1 MSVAIDPLFGVLATA
16 ALALL
21 FAVAAAGKLRDLAR
35 FTAVLDAYAI
45 VPAPLVGAAARA
57 LPAFELVI
65 AAGLVVPAARAVS
78 AAVAAGLLLAYAAAI
93 GVNLARG
100 RRDLDCGC
108 DGFGRRHPIAGW
120 MLIRNALMAGLAGVA
135 AAPRAPRALE
145 AVDALTLSAG
155 LVALVLIYRAADEL
169 LAQRAAARRQELG
182 A

>member
-1 MSVAIDPLFGVLATA
+1 VSIAIDPVFGILATA
-16 ALALL
+16 ALTLL

-35 FTAVLDAYAI
+35 FTAVLDAYAL
-45 VPAPLVGAAARA
+45 VPAPFVGVAARA
-57 LPAFELVI
+57 LPALELAV
-65 AAGLVVPAARAVS
+65 AAGLVVPATRT
-78 AAVAAGLLLAYAAAI
+78 AAAGVAAGLLLGYAAAI
-93 GVNLARG
+93 GINLRRG

-120 MLIRNALMAGLAGVA
+120 MPVRNALMAGLAVVA

-169 LAQRAAARRQELG
+169 LAQHAQARQRGLI